1 MTDRGDPPPEKASQY
16 AYRLLAA
23 RPVSEKE
30 FQSKLRGKGFGST
43 EVEAVAARF
52 KELGYLNDESLA
64 RQMARALAVNK
75 LWGDYRIERAL
86 KEKGIPEDFIGAA
99 IALAR
104 EEITERA
111 AVIKLLGKKGRG
123 GKIDLENNKEKRRY
137 IQSLMGKGFPSGL
150 IFEALSMSGEEEVH
164 EGE

>member
-1 MTDRGDPPPEKASQY
+1 MTEGEPPPGKAARY
-16 AYRLLAA
+16 AYRLLAV

-30 FQSKLRGKGFGST
+30 FRSKLRGKGFGSA

-64 RQMARALAVNK
+64 KQLARALAVNR
-75 LWGDYRIERAL
+75 LWGDYRIARTL
-86 KEKGIPEDFIGAA
+86 KEKGIPEDFIGGAL
-99 IALAR
+99 ALAR

-111 AVIKLLGKKGRG
+111 AVIQLLGKKGRG
-123 GKIDLENNKEKRRY
+123 GKIHLEDNKEKRRY

-150 IFEALSMSGEEEVH
+150 IFELLSMSGEEEVH